1 MARKGA
7 GNFTVTYNSQNI
19 TAYINQADLEMAIT
33 ELEATTLT
41 STGMDYDP
49 GLGDFTLRLTN
60 DWNKALDD
68 ILAPDVITPTK
79 RTVVV
84 TVTGDTGTATY
95 TWTSKAFIT
104 GYPISAPASG
114 KITGTPTL
122 RLGGAPVRS

>member
-7 GNFTVTYNSQNI
+7 GNFTVLYNGQNI
-19 TAYINQADLEMAIT
+19 TAYINQADLEMTIT

-79 RTVVV
+79 RTVVI
-84 TVTGDTGTATY
+84 TATGDTGTVTY
-95 TWTSKAFIT
+95 TWTNKAFIT
-104 GYPISAPASG
+104 SYPISAPASG
-114 KITGTPTL
+114 KITGTPQL
-122 RLGGAPVRS
+122 RLGGAPTRT